1 MKIKKSSNKF
11 HKPESLSIILS
22 MAMVSLQ
29 LFAPKECDPLSTE
42 TKRNHFC
49 DFPRAAM
56 AMFQGENNFINIFL
70 MVIFIYMM
78 IKIESKSVIREPF
91 DEFFNIPFPLN
102 F

>member
-1 MKIKKSSNKF
+1 
-11 HKPESLSIILS
+11 

-91 DEFFNIPFPLN
+91 DELFNIPFPLN